1 VPRLFAG
8 TPCDRPPAC
17 DRCGLLE
24 YECACPPPV
33 PEVKHIPPEQ
43 QTARLMT
50 ERRTKG
56 KLVTVIAGLD
66 PASNDLTELATRLKN
81 ACGRITRSTSRY
93 RAASACP
100 CQL

>member
-1 VPRLFAG
+1 
-8 TPCDRPPAC
+8 
-17 DRCGLLE
+17 
-24 YECACPPPV
+24 
-33 PEVKHIPPEQ
+33 VKHIPPEQ